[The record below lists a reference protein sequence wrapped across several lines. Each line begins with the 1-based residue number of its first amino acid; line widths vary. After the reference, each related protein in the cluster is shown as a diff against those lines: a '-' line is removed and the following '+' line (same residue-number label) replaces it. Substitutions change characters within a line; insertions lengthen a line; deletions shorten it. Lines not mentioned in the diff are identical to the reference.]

1 MDQQSCSWAYTQE
14 NTQMF
19 ILFLFKKKKSCTRMF
34 KATFF
39 IAAKTTG
46 NHSMY
51 IGWRTVVTSKGVSK
65 DYKMDTEVYSHDP
78 STPEAGGLWVWTSL
92 SYTRQ
97 DHIPKQTKIMLTHY
111 YINESSKQPFIEM
124 KEDTQGHV
132 LHDSLWNVQERQKD
146 WRLTREKRKWGYKQL
161 LGFFLEW

>member
-1 MDQQSCSWAYTQE
+1 
-14 NTQMF
+14 
-19 ILFLFKKKKSCTRMF
+19 MF

-111 YINESSKQPFIEM
+111 YINESWKQPFIEM

-161 LGFFLEW
+161 LGFFWEWEKTNWNYIEMVVDLTKTSDLHI